1 MPYAEAMERFG
12 VDKPDLRFGMEL
24 KNLGAAFA
32 GTSFK
37 VFAEVLAR
45 GESVY
50 GIVVP
55 GAHQLSRKDLDTM
68 VDTLKARHGMGLGV
82 DQSQP

>member
-1 MPYAEAMERFG
+1 MKPPFLRMSYAEAMERFG

-24 KNLGAAFA
+24 KNLTAAFA

-37 VFAEVLAR
+37 VFADVLAR
-45 GESVY
+45 SESIY

-55 GAHQLSRKDLDTM
+55 GAQLSRKDLDS
-68 VDTLKARHGMGLGV
+68 LPSR
-82 DQSQP
+82 